1 MRILRSVGE
10 LRAFRSLL
18 DQKKSIGFVPTMGAL
33 HEGHGELI
41 QQSAKNNDV
50 SLVSIFVN
58 PTQFSNKKDL
68 ESYPED
74 HDEIL
79 NWLSS
84 KVQNS
89 YSSPHIRSYMQMI
102 SVIK

>member
-1 MRILRSVGE
+1 
-10 LRAFRSLL
+10 
-18 DQKKSIGFVPTMGAL
+18 MGAL

-58 PTQFSNKKDL
+58 PTQFNNKNDL

-74 HDEIL
+74 HDGDIELAEQKGQSLFFFLLI
-79 NWLSS
+79 
-84 KVQNS
+84 QS
-89 YSSPHIRSYMQMI
+89 YTQMN